1 MYVLLSCQLLCCCD
15 DFKQGWSDALN
26 ISGVVHVS
34 AVVVD
39 NCSIFAVFDL
49 MYDKCM
55 ECRRLGAPRFRQ
67 ERHTHGLL
75 FELLCLPGGWEIQL
89 LRSFCRAGFMA
100 NCPRRCK
107 S

>member
-1 MYVLLSCQLLCCCD
+1 MYVVLSCQLLCCFV
-15 DFKQGWSDALN
+15 DFEPRVVGRSY
-26 ISGVVHVS
+26 ISGVVHVL

-39 NCSIFAVFDL
+39 DCSIFAVFDL

-55 ECRRLGAPRFRQ
+55 ECRRLGARVFRQ

-75 FELLCLPGGWEIQL
+75 FEILCLPGGWENQL
-89 LRSFCRAGFMA
+89 LRSLCRAGFIA